1 MKYFLEYNISSITI
15 SMYAP
20 GQEKGETIVTCSLEL
35 PEDAVDSVINRYS
48 TSRKKR
54 DFEFLQ
60 EPVIYGFRPASVL
73 ECAVYCVWMSCVLC
87 LNVLCTTL
95 ENAMYSIAFTCTH
108 VCFCHIFIENIN
120 EPDMHHFLHNILCYS
135 QQTNV
140 YVKILTTLPTPHL

>member
-1 MKYFLEYNISSITI
+1 MKYFSEYNISSITI

-73 ECAVYCVWMSCVLC
+73 ECAV
-87 LNVLCTTL
+87 
-95 ENAMYSIAFTCTH
+95 
-108 VCFCHIFIENIN
+108 
-120 EPDMHHFLHNILCYS
+120 
-135 QQTNV
+135 
-140 YVKILTTLPTPHL
+140 